1 MQRAL
6 QRRLTADDL
15 KELYKV
21 WFAACSAAPSS
32 YIELQFIPSMQCK
45 SMVIPFNPNDTFA

>member
-1 MQRAL
+1 MQRDL

-32 YIELQFIPSMQCK
+32 RIELQFIPSMQCK